1 MLVLRGL
8 ENTTFV
14 FVTRSESNGSCRN
27 YKQAKE
33 REEIQTMNFKNKL
46 FVAGASIAFSGI
58 LAFANPTEASAAE
71 WTARTADEV
80 KEDIQENENG
90 SKYTFV
96 WGDTLSVIAQ
106 ATEISLDKL
115 VEVNNISNADMII
128 VGNAIRLSADHTVV
142 TVGEGEEQKS
152 YDVTSEE
159 EIVEVETP
167 VEYYEEE
174 VEEVVVEEPVVE
186 EVAPVQEVS
195 TAGYQI
201 TVEATAYST
210 NQPSLSDYTY
220 TGINLRQNP
229 NVIAVDPSVIPL
241 GSTVIVPGYVA
252 GDTGSA
258 IIGNRIDVHITDLD
272 AAWAFGRQGMT
283 VTVLPPQ

>member
-1 MLVLRGL
+1 MLLLRGL

-14 FVTRSESNGSCRN
+14 FVNWSESNGSCRN
-27 YKQAKE
+27 YKQATE

-106 ATEISLDKL
+106 ATEISLEKL
-115 VEVNNISNADMII
+115 VEVNSISNADMII
-128 VGNAIRLSADHTVV
+128 VGNAIRLSSDQTVV

-152 YDVTSEE
+152 YDVSSEE

-167 VEYYEEE
+167 VEYY
-174 VEEVVVEEPVVE
+174 E

-241 GSTVIVPGYVA
+241 GSTVIVPGYGTYIA